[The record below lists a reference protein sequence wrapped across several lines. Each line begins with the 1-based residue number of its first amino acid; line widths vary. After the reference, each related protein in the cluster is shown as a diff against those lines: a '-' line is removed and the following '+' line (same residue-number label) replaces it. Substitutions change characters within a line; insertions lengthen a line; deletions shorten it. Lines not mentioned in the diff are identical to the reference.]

1 MAEPFNGT
9 INYWIL
15 QTAAMMLTAL
25 LIPNLR
31 ITSIFGALLVVF
43 ALGLVNA
50 TVWDAALFFQMP
62 QAVTTQ
68 ALVLL
73 VANGAIFW
81 VLVKILPGIEVD
93 GVVPALVAPVV
104 FTVISLLVSRH
115 GRDIDWLALLDR
127 AIAALEGARGY
138 LREVSIDAPANA
150 PPR

>member
-1 MAEPFNGT
+1 MTEPFNGT
-9 INYWIL
+9 INYWIV

-50 TVWDAALFFQMP
+50 TVWDAALFFQVP

-73 VANGAIFW
+73 LANGAIFW

-93 GVVPALVAPVV
+93 GVLPALVAPIV
-104 FTVISLLVSRH
+104 FTLISLLVSRH
-115 GRDIDWLALLDR
+115 GRDIDWVGLLDR
-127 AIAALEGARGY
+127 AIAALESARSY
-138 LREVSIDAPANA
+138 LREVSVEVPTNV
-150 PPR
+150 PSR